1 MKYVSRIP
9 PKLATALLKHLGPEN
24 DALIGDLREACLRGK
39 SRWWY
44 WGQVITIIAMNAS
57 SPGLH
62 RVIWSSLAVSAAIVV
77 VLELPSR
84 GFIAAADWGSA
95 LLMMLYLVPSAL
107 PIALPIGLTVG
118 TSWGMGDRSV
128 RHRVSPALMMAILVC
143 VVASFATVAWVVPAS
158 NQAFR
163 VTVAGPEVLRGANEL
178 SLSELRPLVVDNA
191 ASTSKLVAPNDH
203 WHRAL
208 SYYGRLA
215 VAFEP
220 VVFAGFVL
228 VVAGVARR
236 KRLALVAGVGC
247 AFIAYFLIEPET
259 LRPLSP
265 IAVAWLPN
273 AALALLSLFIGWSSS
288 RGVARL

>member
-1 MKYVSRIP
+1 M
-9 PKLATALLKHLGPEN
+9 
-24 DALIGDLREACLRGK
+24 
-39 SRWWY
+39 
-44 WGQVITIIAMNAS
+44 AMNFG

-62 RVIWSSLAVSAAIVV
+62 RAIWASFAATAAIVV

-95 LLMMLYLVPSAL
+95 LLMILYLVPSAL

-118 TSWGMGDRSV
+118 TSWGMGDRPA
-128 RHRVSPALMMAILVC
+128 RPRMSPTLLIVIVVC
-143 VVASFATVAWVVPAS
+143 VLVSFVTVSWIVPAS

-163 VTVAGPEVLRGANEL
+163 VTIAGPEVLRGANEL

-191 ASTSKLVAPNDH
+191 APTTRLVALKDH
-203 WHRAL
+203 WHLAL

-228 VVAGVARR
+228 VVGGVAGR
-236 KRLALVAGVGC
+236 KRIALATGVGC
-247 AFIAYFLIEPET
+247 AVIGYFFVIESPI

-265 IAVAWLPN
+265 MAVAWLPN
-273 AALALLSLFIGWSSS
+273 AAVVLLSLFLGWSRS
-288 RGVARL
+288 RRVARL